1 MLYLGCLLSFIALLS
16 FSSLSTNAASGVNFI
31 YPNASPPITVNYVD
45 TVKLMYSTPW
55 LSVNIWVYC
64 LESAHSKYNEYYQTY
79 GNPLDQSGILTIFH
93 IGDPN
98 DLHPP
103 NKKEVGE
110 RLALLDLTCERLL
123 SKRSLAKGEPACKA
137 NLAIRRPTC

>member
-16 FSSLSTNAASGVNFI
+16 FSSLSTNADSGVNFI
-31 YPNASPPITVNYVD
+31 YPNASSPITVNYVD

-64 LESAHSKYNEYYQTY
+64 LESAHVEYSEYYQTY
-79 GNPLDQSGILTIFH
+79 GNLLDQSGILYYLH

-98 DLHPP
+98 DLT
-103 NKKEVGE
+103 G
-110 RLALLDLTCERLL
+110 
-123 SKRSLAKGEPACKA
+123 
-137 NLAIRRPTC
+137 IR